1 MCVCKCVCVYVC
13 KSKRYNV
20 VVYVCVVHDSEEM
33 TTSLDVVVWEM
44 STQASYGI
52 VCSWTISPLSPVL
65 VSMTATCAT

>member
-1 MCVCKCVCVYVC
+1 M
-13 KSKRYNV
+13 
-20 VVYVCVVHDSEEM
+20 VVYVCVVHDSEEL
-33 TTSLDVVVWEM
+33 TTSLDVVVKKSHVWEM